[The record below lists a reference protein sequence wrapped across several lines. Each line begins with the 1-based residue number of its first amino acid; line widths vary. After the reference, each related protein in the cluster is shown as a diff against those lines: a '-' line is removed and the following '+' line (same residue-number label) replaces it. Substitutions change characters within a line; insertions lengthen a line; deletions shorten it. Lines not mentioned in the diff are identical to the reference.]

1 MRDEIR
7 KLQELMEAAD
17 YVTDAPIAT
26 SVYLAMRLQKP
37 LLIEGPAGV
46 GKTEVAKV
54 MARMLGTNLIRLQCY
69 EGLDASTALYE
80 WNYQKQL
87 LHIKLAEA
95 GHNNRSMDD
104 KEHEIF
110 SEPFLL
116 RRPLLQAITQESQSP
131 VLLVDECDRCDE
143 EFEAFM
149 LEVFSDWQV
158 TIPEI
163 GTIKATHPPHVIL
176 TSNRTRELSDALRR
190 RCLYLWIDYPTPDKE
205 IRIIARK
212 VPGINGRLAREIA
225 KFMETLRRRSGLPV
239 TLVEVTDA
247 VRALDHLDISDRH
260 ELYLGLRAV
269 FVTRP
274 EEFPPFD
281 RCFEAFWR
289 VLPEGDDQS
298 GFIPA
303 PSLEDPGGAALKKS
317 GQKREALALDSWGED
332 EPDEAG
338 DPLSV
343 PLASEAEGLV
353 NQDFSTFGADQLD
366 ELLRLTVKIAR
377 RLAHRMSRRRR
388 PVKRKGRVDLRRTLR
403 ANLTR
408 GDLIELRFRER
419 KRKKIRLV
427 LLCDVSGSM
436 DLYSRFLL
444 QFLFALQNVFGR
456 VETFIFSTRLTRITE
471 LLRGR
476 SYRQVLRR
484 LTDVRDWSGGTRIG
498 ESFAQFNREWPHLVD
513 RRTIVIVLSD
523 GWDTGEPDVL
533 ATELMRIK
541 RRAAR
546 LIWLNPLL
554 GNPSYEPLTRGMAA
568 AMPLIDDFAAGHNL
582 AALRDLAG
590 KLHL

>member
-1 MRDEIR
+1 VARA
-7 KLQELMEAAD
+7 LSAA
-17 YVTDAPIAT
+17 VARFAT
-26 SVYLAMRLQKP
+26 
-37 LLIEGPAGV
+37 
-46 GKTEVAKV
+46 
-54 MARMLGTNLIRLQCY
+54 
-69 EGLDASTALYE
+69 
-80 WNYQKQL
+80 
-87 LHIKLAEA
+87 
-95 GHNNRSMDD
+95 
-104 KEHEIF
+104 
-110 SEPFLL
+110 LL
-116 RRPLLQAITQESQSP
+116 RRSS
-131 VLLVDECDRCDE
+131 
-143 EFEAFM
+143 
-149 LEVFSDWQV
+149 
-158 TIPEI
+158 
-163 GTIKATHPPHVIL
+163 
-176 TSNRTRELSDALRR
+176 
-190 RCLYLWIDYPTPDKE
+190 
-205 IRIIARK
+205 
-212 VPGINGRLAREIA
+212 
-225 KFMETLRRRSGLPV
+225 LPV

-247 VRALDHLDISDRH
+247 VRALDHLDITDRH

-274 EEFPPFD
+274 EEVPPFD

-289 VLPEGDDQS
+289 VARDDEDS
-298 GFIPA
+298 PGFIPA
-303 PSLEDPGGAALKKS
+303 PSIEDQSSPGLVKSDQKK
-317 GQKREALALDSWGED
+317 EALALDSWGEEEAD
-332 EPDEAG
+332 ESG

-343 PLASEAEGLV
+343 PLASEAEALV
-353 NQDFSTFGADQLD
+353 HQDFSTFGADQLD
-366 ELLRLTVKIAR
+366 DLLKLTVKIAR

-388 PVKRKGRVDLRRTLR
+388 PVKRRGRIDLRRTLR

-408 GDLIELRFRER
+408 GDLIELRYRER
-419 KRKKIRLV
+419 KRKKVRLV

-456 VETFIFSTRLTRITE
+456 VETFIFSTRLTRVTE
-471 LLRGR
+471 YLRGR

-498 ESFAQFNREWPHLVD
+498 ESLAQFNREWPHLVD

-546 LIWLNPLL
+546 VIWLNPLL

-568 AMPLIDDFAAGHNL
+568 ALPLIDDFAPGHNL